1 MASLATTACAF
12 CLFISSCGS
21 YDLIIKYG
29 TTRRSMVAAP
39 SSVLL
44 MINKWHCRYAIFPVQ
59 PCSYPSSP
67 TDHYLCR
74 AGWAGLGWLVAIP
87 FMRIITIIIISVIS
101 GHHHIVSINGRLCSA
116 GWWIGYRVALK
127 INTTTTTCRNLD
139 RERDGT
145 GRAGVFAYCI
155 RFAEIITGLESSL
168 TAIAAA
174 PGTYTLP
181 YTQTTPSHPHYSFIY
196 GLRIHVYLGSS
207 ARVSFPRH
215 RMVLAGGW
223 LAGPSRWRTGIRA
236 WKWNGQSGRQLCTT
250 KHEKCLR
257 VASKS

>member
-1 MASLATTACAF
+1 MALQICNF
-12 CLFISSCGS
+12 SSAALLVP
-21 YDLIIKYG
+21 LI
-29 TTRRSMVAAP
+29 
-39 SSVLL
+39 
-44 MINKWHCRYAIFPVQ
+44 
-59 PCSYPSSP
+59 PSSP
-67 TDHYLCR
+67 DHYLCR
-74 AGWAGLGWLVAIP
+74 AGWLGWLVAIP

-101 GHHHIVSINGRLCSA
+101 GHHHIVSINGRLCGA

-181 YTQTTPSHPHYSFIY
+181 YTETTPITLLFMAFGYMYI
-196 GLRIHVYLGSS
+196 
-207 ARVSFPRH
+207 
-215 RMVLAGGW
+215 
-223 LAGPSRWRTGIRA
+223 
-236 WKWNGQSGRQLCTT
+236 
-250 KHEKCLR
+250 
-257 VASKS
+257 